1 MTVLYAV
8 ANGSGAIYRA
18 DEAEHYDWFKD
29 EPAAQQFAQNTFDPL
44 TEGTIFRLD
53 FGPLDAELLCRLM
66 ARTYESRV
74 RISVVRAPPFPRA
87 PSTTGSA

>member
-18 DEAEHYDWFKD
+18 DEAQHYDWFKD
-29 EPAAQQFAQNTFDPL
+29 EPAAQQFAKTTFNPL

-53 FGPLDAELLCRLM
+53 FGSIDDDLLCRLM

-74 RISVVRAPPFPRA
+74 GISVVRAPPFPRM
-87 PSTTGSA
+87 P